1 MKRVITFSE
10 YDYNVI
16 VIALEK
22 AIKKVDLMKELN
34 KIKQDP
40 QDEEIL
46 REIDVKLQ
54 AALFHLTREEEE

>member
-1 MKRVITFSE
+1 MKRVITFSG
-10 YDYNVI
+10 YDYDAI

-22 AIKKVDLMKELN
+22 AVKKVNLMIELN

-46 REIDVKLQ
+46 REIDIKLQ
-54 AALFHLTREEEE
+54 AALFHLMREEEE

>member
-1 MKRVITFSE
+1 MKRVITFSG
-10 YDYNVI
+10 YDYDAI
-16 VIALEK
+16 VIALGK

-46 REIDVKLQ
+46 REIDIKLQ
-54 AALFHLTREEEE
+54 AALFHLMREEEE

>member
-10 YDYNVI
+10 YDYDAI

-46 REIDVKLQ
+46 REIDIKLQ
-54 AALFHLTREEEE
+54 AALFHLTREEE

>member
-10 YDYNVI
+10 YDYNAI
-16 VIALEK
+16 VVALEK
-22 AIKKVDLMKELN
+22 AAKKINLMIEVN

-46 REIDVKLQ
+46 TTIEIKIRT
-54 AALFHLTREEEE
+54 ALSYLIKEEE

>member
-1 MKRVITFSE
+1 MKRIITFSE
-10 YDYNVI
+10 YDYDAT

-22 AIKKVDLMKELN
+22 AAKKVGLMIELN

-46 REIDVKLQ
+46 REIDIKLQ
-54 AALFHLTREEEE
+54 DALFHLTRKEEE

>member
-1 MKRVITFSE
+1 MKRVITFSG
-10 YDYNVI
+10 YDYDAI

-46 REIDVKLQ
+46 REIDLKLQ
-54 AALFHLTREEEE
+54 AALFHLMREEEE

>member
-1 MKRVITFSE
+1 MKRVITFSR
-10 YDYNVI
+10 YDYDAI
-16 VIALEK
+16 VIALGK

-46 REIDVKLQ
+46 REIDIKLQ
-54 AALFHLTREEEE
+54 AALFHLMREEEE

>member
-1 MKRVITFSE
+1 MKRIITFSG
-10 YDYNVI
+10 YDYDAI

-22 AIKKVDLMKELN
+22 AAKKVDLMKELN

-46 REIDVKLQ
+46 REIDIKLQ
-54 AALFHLTREEEE
+54 AALFHLMREEEE

>member
-10 YDYNVI
+10 YDYNAI

>member
-1 MKRVITFSE
+1 MKRIITFSG
-10 YDYNVI
+10 YDYDAI

-22 AIKKVDLMKELN
+22 AAKKVGLMIELN

>member
-10 YDYNVI
+10 YDYDAT

-22 AIKKVDLMKELN
+22 AAKKVDLMKELN

-46 REIDVKLQ
+46 REIDIKLQ
-54 AALFHLTREEEE
+54 DALFYLTRKEEE

>member
-10 YDYNVI
+10 YDYDAI

-22 AIKKVDLMKELN
+22 AAKKIVLMMELN
-34 KIKQDP
+34 EIKQDP

-54 AALFHLTREEEE
+54 TALSYLTKEE

>member
-1 MKRVITFSE
+1 MKRIITFSE
-10 YDYNVI
+10 YDYDAI
-16 VIALEK
+16 VIALEI

-46 REIDVKLQ
+46 RVIDIKLQ
-54 AALFHLTREEEE
+54 AALFHLIKEEE

>member
-1 MKRVITFSE
+1 MKRIITFSG
-10 YDYNVI
+10 YDYDAV

-46 REIDVKLQ
+46 REIDIKLQ
-54 AALFHLTREEEE
+54 AALFHLMREEEE

>member
-1 MKRVITFSE
+1 MKRIITFSG
-10 YDYNVI
+10 YDYDAI

-46 REIDVKLQ
+46 REIDIKLQ
-54 AALFHLTREEEE
+54 AALFHLMREEEK

>member
-10 YDYNVI
+10 YDYNAI
-16 VIALEK
+16 VATLEK
-22 AIKKVDLMKELN
+22 AAKKVDLMIELN

-46 REIDVKLQ
+46 RTIDIKLRT
-54 AALFHLTREEEE
+54 ALSYLIEVEE